1 MVRVPNAPN
10 PGVVLRSLHRSSGL
24 ARLDYCV
31 SAISSRVSRLSRVS
45 NRSRLQLDLPSWL
58 GKSNVV
64 RCGTLLGYCGVI
76 RLVSDGLVL
85 DIAIRHY
92 PS

>member
-1 MVRVPNAPN
+1 M
-10 PGVVLRSLHRSSGL
+10 
-24 ARLDYCV
+24 
-31 SAISSRVSRLSRVS
+31 SAISSHVSILSRVS

-58 GKSNVV
+58 GKSTVV
-64 RCGTLLGYCGVI
+64 RCGTLLGHCGVI

-85 DIAIRHY
+85 DTAIRHY